1 MKPMVLF
8 RAWSDIDGVIGI
20 FSVSAADE
28 VSRIFSVSTAADKVN
43 CIFSVNTADET
54 AAFCYSL
61 NGRLILKTCENVSTN
76 ITSSA
81 HASTQNEILY

>member
-28 VSRIFSVSTAADKVN
+28 VSRIFSV
-43 CIFSVNTADET
+43 NTADKT